1 MKKLGSINNYESQIE
16 KDLISEY
23 GILISGDPLY
33 KLLGFPSKAAFRQGI
48 SKKQIHVPIFR
59 LENRRG
65 RHALAKD
72 IAKWL
77 TKNRFKALENV
88 EMN

>member
-1 MKKLGSINNYESQIE
+1 MNNLGPIRKYENQLE

-23 GILISGDPLY
+23 GILISGNYLY
-33 KLLGFPSKAAFRQGI
+33 RLLGFPSKAAFRQGI

-77 TKNRFKALENV
+77 TKNRFKALEYSDVN
-88 EMN
+88 